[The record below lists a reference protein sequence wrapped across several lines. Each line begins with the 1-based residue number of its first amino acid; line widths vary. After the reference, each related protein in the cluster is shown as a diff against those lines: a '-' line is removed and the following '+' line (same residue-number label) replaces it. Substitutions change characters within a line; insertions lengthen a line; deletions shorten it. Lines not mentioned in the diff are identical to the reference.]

1 MDHTDSSTWLARLQR
16 LVDPRHKKGQ
26 SFEWWYLLALVAA
39 ALASGQKTL
48 TAITSWI
55 YDHQAELVSNLH
67 PAKKRVPSYA
77 TIRRVVISI
86 DVAALE
92 EETAQ
97 YDQALD
103 ADDPTAGCLVGADGT
118 LWRGQAVDG
127 KTVRGASAHGTTVH
141 LVSLVRHE
149 SGSVLA
155 QCQVADKTNEIT
167 AVPELLA
174 GRDLTGT
181 VTTMDALL
189 TQRALAEQI
198 LRQGGHYLMVVK
210 ENQGSLYE
218 ALELLFREP
227 PTLRGESD
235 PLRWC
240 EDSRGHGRHE
250 TRVLESSVALNDYLD
265 WPGLGQVLR
274 RTYDS
279 VEPRTGKTA
288 HDVTYGITS
297 LSRTQALPQHVAWFW
312 RQHWTIENR
321 VHYVRD
327 ETLGEDRSQIHSG
340 RAPEVLA
347 ALRNALLTLLRHQG
361 WTNIAAALRSYG
373 NSPQKALQLIGAL
386 AT

>member
-1 MDHTDSSTWLARLQR
+1 MDQADSTTWFARLQHLADR
-16 LVDPRHKKGQ
+16 RQKKGQ
-26 SFEWWYLLALVAA
+26 SFEWWYLLALLAA
-39 ALASGQKTL
+39 AIASGQKTL
-48 TAITSWI
+48 TAINFWI
-55 YDHQAELVSNLH
+55 HSHQEELVCSLQ

-77 TIRRVVISI
+77 TIRRVIISI
-86 DVAALE
+86 DVTSLE
-92 EETAQ
+92 DETAQ
-97 YDQALD
+97 FDQSLD
-103 ADDPTAGCLVGADGT
+103 ADDPTVGCVVGADGT

-127 KTVRGASAHGTTVH
+127 KAVRGASAHGSTVH

-189 TQRALAEQI
+189 TQRAQAEQI

-210 ENQGSLYE
+210 ENQGSLYA
-218 ALELLFREP
+218 ALDLFFREP
-227 PTLRGESD
+227 MTLRGEVD
-235 PLRWC
+235 PLRWS
-240 EDSRGHGRHE
+240 ERSDGHGRQE
-250 TRVLESSVALNDYLD
+250 TRTLESSVTLNGYLD
-265 WPGLGQVLR
+265 WPGVGQVLR

-279 VEPRTGKTA
+279 IEPTTGKTA
-288 HDVTYGITS
+288 HKVTYGMTS

-321 VHYVRD
+321 IHYVRD
-327 ETLGEDRSQIHSG
+327 ETLGEDRSQIHTA
-340 RAPEVLA
+340 RAPEVMA
-347 ALRNALLTLLRHQG
+347 ALRNALLTLLRYQG
-361 WTNIAAALRSYG
+361 WTNIAEALRFYG
-373 NSPQKALQLIGAL
+373 SSPQKALQLIGTL